1 MQRGDCMREQLLLLI
16 RISKPEYNKTLYDEY
31 KLFMNPQMAFKNSGL
46 TEGQYDKYEGAIT
59 NIPCRILYSADEKKS
74 WHLLGDT
81 SLMHKNNNAYIYCMY
96 GLKYDEKHYDAENN
110 KYYYV
115 IPWEYIEPLWQGDG
129 TELMVI
135 KNTRV
140 FIDKFEKAAMEAKLS
155 YAHGKVHY
163 DLDEKLSDIEYYDL
177 AMRDSFESVFHK
189 VKKAYEIQ
197 NEVRFAVKCPDKPEH
212 IELQLENDQ
221 KLLFTLIPL
230 EYGRHI
236 LVELSDLE
244 FDEKL
249 KLPVRFSSEIKYY
262 GSENDVK

>member
-1 MQRGDCMREQLLLLI
+1 MLRGDGMREQLLLLI

-31 KLFMNPQMAFKNSGL
+31 KLFMNPQMAFKKSGL

-59 NIPCRILYSADEKKS
+59 NIPCKILYSTDEKKS

-96 GLKYDEKHYDAENN
+96 GLKYNEKHYDAENN

-129 TELMVI
+129 TELMVV

-163 DLDEKLSDIEYYDL
+163 DLDDKLSDIKYYDL
-177 AMRDSFESVFHK
+177 AMKDCFESVFHK
-189 VKKAYEIQ
+189 VKEGYEIQ
-197 NEVRFAVKCPDKPEH
+197 SEVRFAVICPDKPEH

-221 KLLFTLIPL
+221 QLLFTLIPL
-230 EYGRHI
+230 EYGRDI

-244 FDEKL
+244 FDEEL
-249 KLPVRFSSEIKYY
+249 KLPIRFSSEIKYY
-262 GSENDVK
+262 ESKNDTK